1 MLIRGSVTEIRST
14 PVKNGY
20 MGELEIHQEA
30 LEKIRDNLPDEWDD
44 LTTQDLQDL
53 LDMISQDISNYSVAA
68 TSMQKIIVSL
78 LNSIQVLSHCP
89 KCLIQNPN

>member
-30 LEKIRDNLPDEWDD
+30 LEKIRDNLPDE
-44 LTTQDLQDL
+44 
-53 LDMISQDISNYSVAA
+53 
-68 TSMQKIIVSL
+68 
-78 LNSIQVLSHCP
+78 
-89 KCLIQNPN
+89 